1 MLTIGCTIILTTC
14 FMDGLADLPICF
26 DHRAI
31 DSFVNLLLCM
41 NNVTAHLSVNIFYL
55 CRSIDVF

>member
-1 MLTIGCTIILTTC
+1 
-14 FMDGLADLPICF
+14 MDGLADLPIRF

-31 DSFVNLLLCM
+31 DSFINLLLCM

>member
-1 MLTIGCTIILTTC
+1 
-14 FMDGLADLPICF
+14 MDGLANLPIRF

-31 DSFVNLLLCM
+31 DSFINLLLRV
-41 NNVTAHLSVNIFYL
+41 NDITAHLSVNIFYL